1 MLRTTIG
8 LLALLALL
16 LTGCSGD
23 DPKPKASDPADS
35 DDGIVAGVDGDELC
49 GTVDHDTIEE
59 QFGEAVEEAQPG
71 RNVPP
76 EQDVE
81 FVSCNYVM
89 QSLMEADGMDEIE
102 HALDV
107 STRVKPAA
115 EAATSA
121 EDAVAAYLVN
131 FDGEHVAF
139 EEVDDLGEAA
149 GYASGDVR
157 LGGSHLVA
165 IIEDGGELFE
175 VLVKAEPEAT
185 LDQLRP
191 IADELVDGV
200 TQLR

>member
-1 MLRTTIG
+1 MRMAIG
-8 LLALLALL
+8 LLALLGLL
-16 LTGCSGD
+16 LTGCSGED
-23 DPKPKASDPADS
+23 SEPKAADPADS

-49 GTVDHDTIEE
+49 DAVDHDTIAK

-89 QSLMEADGMDEIE
+89 ESLMGAEGMDEIE
-102 HALDV
+102 QALDI

-115 EAATSA
+115 EKATSA
-121 EDAVAAYLVN
+121 KDAVAAYLVN
-131 FDGEHVAF
+131 FDGEHVAY
-139 EEVDDLGEAA
+139 EEVTGLGEAA
-149 GYASGDVR
+149 GYAAGDVR

-165 IIEDGGELFE
+165 IIEDDGELFE

-191 IADELVDGV
+191 IADELVEGV
-200 TQLR
+200 THLR